1 MVIRDKLIKESNLRN
16 RYSYNLNK
24 KVFCQ
29 LIWSVFKNKIAPCKL
44 VLYIDAS
51 DESMKKRLLH
61 RGQSSGR
68 VDDNEETIKQR
79 LQTFHQVTTPVIDY
93 YGKQNKLKKVD
104 SERNPDLVFN
114 DVEKILDSFDQGNF
128 FNNLVKNYNLF

>member
-1 MVIRDKLIKESNLRN
+1 
-16 RYSYNLNK
+16 
-24 KVFCQ
+24 
-29 LIWSVFKNKIAPCKL
+29 
-44 VLYIDAS
+44 
-51 DESMKKRLLH
+51 MKKRLLH

-79 LQTFHQVTTPVIDY
+79 LQTFHQVTRPVIDY

-128 FNNLVKNYNLF
+128 

>member
-1 MVIRDKLIKESNLRN
+1 M
-16 RYSYNLNK
+16 
-24 KVFCQ
+24 
-29 LIWSVFKNKIAPCKL
+29 
-44 VLYIDAS
+44 YIDAS
-51 DESMKKRLLH
+51 DESIKKRLLH

-128 FNNLVKNYNLF
+128 

>member
-1 MVIRDKLIKESNLRN
+1 
-16 RYSYNLNK
+16 
-24 KVFCQ
+24 
-29 LIWSVFKNKIAPCKL
+29 
-44 VLYIDAS
+44 
-51 DESMKKRLLH
+51 MKKRLLH

-114 DVEKILDSFDQGNF
+114 DVEKILDSFDHGNF
-128 FNNLVKNYNLF
+128 

>member
-1 MVIRDKLIKESNLRN
+1 MVTRDKLIKESNLRN

-114 DVEKILDSFDQGNF
+114 DVEKILDNFDQGNF
-128 FNNLVKNYNLF
+128 FNNIRFQIF

>member
-1 MVIRDKLIKESNLRN
+1 MVTRDKLIKESNLRN

-128 FNNLVKNYNLF
+128 LKSG

>member
-1 MVIRDKLIKESNLRN
+1 MDKIFIFI
-16 RYSYNLNK
+16 LNK
-24 KVFCQ
+24 K
-29 LIWSVFKNKIAPCKL
+29 IAHCKL

-79 LQTFHQVTTPVIDY
+79 LQTFHQVTTPVIEY
-93 YGKQNKLKKVD
+93 YGKQNKVKRID
-104 SERNPDLVFN
+104 SERAPDVVFS
-114 DVEKILDSFDQGNF
+114 DVEKALDSFDSATN
-128 FNNLVKNYNLF
+128 

>member
-1 MVIRDKLIKESNLRN
+1 
-16 RYSYNLNK
+16 
-24 KVFCQ
+24 
-29 LIWSVFKNKIAPCKL
+29 
-44 VLYIDAS
+44 
-51 DESMKKRLLH
+51 MKKRLLH

-114 DVEKILDSFDQGNF
+114 DVEKILDSFDQGKF
-128 FNNLVKNYNLF
+128 FKNILLFFFKTLILKF

>member
-1 MVIRDKLIKESNLRN
+1 
-16 RYSYNLNK
+16 
-24 KVFCQ
+24 
-29 LIWSVFKNKIAPCKL
+29 
-44 VLYIDAS
+44 
-51 DESMKKRLLH
+51 MKKRLLH

-128 FNNLVKNYNLF
+128 

>member
-1 MVIRDKLIKESNLRN
+1 
-16 RYSYNLNK
+16 
-24 KVFCQ
+24 
-29 LIWSVFKNKIAPCKL
+29 
-44 VLYIDAS
+44 
-51 DESMKKRLLH
+51 MKKRLLH

-128 FNNLVKNYNLF
+128 FNNIRFQIF

>member
-1 MVIRDKLIKESNLRN
+1 M
-16 RYSYNLNK
+16 
-24 KVFCQ
+24 
-29 LIWSVFKNKIAPCKL
+29 
-44 VLYIDAS
+44 YIDAS

-128 FNNLVKNYNLF
+128 

>member
-1 MVIRDKLIKESNLRN
+1 
-16 RYSYNLNK
+16 
-24 KVFCQ
+24 
-29 LIWSVFKNKIAPCKL
+29 
-44 VLYIDAS
+44 
-51 DESMKKRLLH
+51 MKKRLLH

-114 DVEKILDSFDQGNF
+114 DVEKILDSFEQVWRFFFKLQFIVVKLLFNF
-128 FNNLVKNYNLF
+128 EIFRS

>member
-1 MVIRDKLIKESNLRN
+1 
-16 RYSYNLNK
+16 
-24 KVFCQ
+24 
-29 LIWSVFKNKIAPCKL
+29 
-44 VLYIDAS
+44 
-51 DESMKKRLLH
+51 MKKRLLH

-128 FNNLVKNYNLF
+128 LKSG